1 MGRSMGQSVE
11 QAYDA
16 LIAAGEI
23 RDDPAQRAVL
33 PLLDA
38 LRARAGAP
46 PPKRGLRA
54 LLSRPP
60 ESDGPRGLYLWGGVG
75 SGKSMLMDLFVS
87 TLAARPGAAV
97 RRVHFHPFMQE
108 VQAALDAARRGGAED
123 ALAPVAAGLAD
134 GLRVLALDEME
145 ITDIADAMIVGRLF
159 EMLLDAGVMI
169 VTTSNRA
176 PDALYENGLNRDLF
190 LPFIA
195 LLKARLIV
203 HHMGSERDHRQGRL
217 AGAKRYFCPAD
228 SAARAAMDAIWQGLT
243 GGREGPHH
251 LALKGRVLELRRF
264 HNGAARA
271 GFHELCGQPLGPADF
286 LALAGAVRVLLL
298 EDVPQMGRSNY
309 NEARRFVMLI
319 DALYEAKV
327 RLIMSAAAAPE
338 ALYLEGSGSFEFAR
352 TASRLREM
360 QSAGWGGDGGADGSE
375 DGRSDGGAGRG
386 GAG

>member
-1 MGRSMGQSVE
+1 MTGAPEPVR
-11 QAYDA
+11 QAYEA

-38 LRARAGAP
+38 LRARAEAP

-54 LLSRPP
+54 LLTRPP
-60 ESDGPRGLYLWGGVG
+60 ESDGPQGLYLWGGVG
-75 SGKSMLMDLFVS
+75 SGKSMLMDLFVRS
-87 TLAARPGAAV
+87 LGARPGAAV

-108 VQAALDAARRGGAED
+108 VQAALEEARRGGAED
-123 ALAPVAAGLAD
+123 ALAPVASALGK

-228 SAARAAMDAIWQGLT
+228 RAARAEMDAIWQGLT
-243 GGREGPHH
+243 GGREGPHR
-251 LALKGRVLELRRF
+251 LALKGRALELRRF

-271 GFHELCGQPLGPADF
+271 SFHELCGQPLGPADY

-319 DALYEAKV
+319 DALYEAKL
-327 RLIMSAAAAPE
+327 RLIVSAAAAPE

-360 QSAGWGGDGGADGSE
+360 QSADWGGGERTDGGTA
-375 DGRSDGGAGRG
+375 
-386 GAG
+386 